1 MSKIKFWIDAMRLRT
16 LPLSVSGII
25 IGSGMAAL
33 LDKWDTLIFLFAIL
47 TTISF
52 QILSNFSND
61 LGDSQKEVITTIGL
75 DQKEQFKQDLFPKKK

>member
-52 QILSNFSND
+52 QILSNFAND
-61 LGDSQKEVITTIGL
+61 LGDSQKGSDNNNRIGP
-75 DQKEQFKQDLFPKKK
+75 KEQFKQDLFQKKK

>member
-1 MSKIKFWIDAMRLRT
+1 MSKIKSWIDAMRLRT

-61 LGDSQKEVITTIGL
+61 LGL
-75 DQKEQFKQDLFPKKK
+75 DQKEQFRQDLFPKKK